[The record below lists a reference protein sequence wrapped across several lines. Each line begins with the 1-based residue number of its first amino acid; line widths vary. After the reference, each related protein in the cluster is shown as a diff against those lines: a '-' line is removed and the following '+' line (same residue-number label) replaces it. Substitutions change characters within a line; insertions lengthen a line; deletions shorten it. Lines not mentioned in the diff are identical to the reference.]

1 MLLLQ
6 ASTWAE
12 WLANQSELVYNAI
25 NNSIRSLIANT
36 ASRLPYIVAGIIVLL
51 LFWLLSRFF
60 RWVFLSGSGRTK
72 MDVQL
77 RILVS
82 RLIAGALMVVGAFAA
97 LTVVIDSFD
106 FGQVIAGLGFTSF
119 VVGFATKDILNN
131 FLSGILILW
140 QRPFGLGDYLFVG
153 SNQGKV
159 EHIGVR
165 ATMLRKDDGESIVIP
180 NGEMY
185 SSPLTIRGAGKKRR
199 MNLKFHLAF
208 DADLPRAKHLIV
220 ASLERTEGVVKEPR
234 PNVYVTDYASE
245 GALLTIQ
252 FWIDTNESKPLKVFD
267 AAAISIID
275 TLREAEI
282 DINPA
287 TTTDSVMVRWKWGSA
302 PPGWIP
308 LRPRNSGVNIQ
319 LECFSMP

>member
-6 ASTWAE
+6 ALTWTQ
-12 WLANQSELVYNAI
+12 WFTNQSELVYNAI
-25 NNSIRSLIANT
+25 NNSIRSLVGGLA
-36 ASRLPYIVAGIIVLL
+36 ARLPYIVAGLIVMV

-60 RWVFLSGSGRTK
+60 RWIFISGSSRTK

-82 RLIAGALMVVGAFAA
+82 RLVAGALMVLGVFSS
-97 LTVVIDSFD
+97 LTLIVESFD

-165 ATMLRKDDGESIVIP
+165 ATMLRKDDGESILIP

-185 SSPLTIRGAGKKRR
+185 SSALTIRGAGKKRR

-208 DADLPRAKHLIV
+208 DEDLPRAKHLV
-220 ASLERTEGVVKEPR
+220 VDALNRAEGVVTDPR
-234 PNVYVTDYASE
+234 PNVYVTDYAKE
-245 GALLTIQ
+245 GAVVTVQ

-267 AAAISIID
+267 AAAIEIVNG
-275 TLREAEI
+275 LRSAGI
-282 DINPA
+282 DINPIPEA
-287 TTTDSVMVRWKWGSA
+287 ASA
-302 PPGWIP
+302 
-308 LRPRNSGVNIQ
+308 
-319 LECFSMP
+319 